1 MISAHMVDELGEI
14 RNLNRLRVL
23 EKVMAVAS
31 EELAEKGPEEL
42 SLRQIARRLGCAI
55 GTIYLYFKDKDAL
68 IDAVVDAGFAGLLT
82 SLQGVD
88 ATMPP
93 RDQLGAAFHAYVQY
107 GIENQNLYRCAFCLP
122 RPADRPLG
130 RPHQAFE
137 HLVQLVEKGRAGGLF
152 QHVTTELAAQ
162 TIWVAAHGLTSLLVL
177 RPDFPWAGS
186 ETLINNVMETTLG
199 GLDGLKAIN
208 TRGKSDAGVGVG

>member
-1 MISAHMVDELGEI
+1 MNIAHMRSEIGEI
-14 RNLNRLRVL
+14 RNLNRLRIL
-23 EKVMAVAS
+23 EKVMAVAT

-55 GTIYLYFKDKDAL
+55 GTLYLYFRDKDAL

-82 SLQGVD
+82 SLQAVD
-88 ATMPP
+88 ATMPV
-93 RDQLGAAFHAYVQY
+93 REQLRAAFQSYVRY

-122 RPADRPLG
+122 RGADRPLR

-137 HLVQLVEKGRAGGLF
+137 HLVHLVERAREAGLF
-152 QHVTTELAAQ
+152 QHVETQLAAQ

-177 RPDFPWAGS
+177 RPDFPWTGR
-186 ETLINNVMETTLG
+186 EVLISSVMESTLR
-199 GLDGLKAIN
+199 GLDTLRTIN
-208 TRGKSDAGVGVG
+208 TGGKSDGAVELG

>member
-1 MISAHMVDELGEI
+1 MAGELGEI
-14 RNLNRLRVL
+14 RNLNRLRIL
-23 EKVMAVAS
+23 DKIMTVAS

-55 GTIYLYFKDKDAL
+55 GTIYLYFRDKDAL

-82 SLQGVD
+82 SLQAVD

-93 RDQLGAAFHAYVQY
+93 REQLRAAFQSYVRY
-107 GIENQNLYRCAFCLP
+107 GIDNQNLYRCAFCLP
-122 RPADRPLG
+122 RRADRPLR

-137 HLVQLVEKGRAGGLF
+137 HLLHLVETAQAAGTF
-152 QHVTTELAAQ
+152 QHVATQLAAQ

-177 RPDFPWAGS
+177 RPDFPW
-186 ETLINNVMETTLG
+186 TTRKVLISSVMETTLM
-199 GLDGLKAIN
+199 GLDSLRTTNA
-208 TRGKSDAGVGVG
+208 RGKSGAGVAIG